1 MTSLYSIAEKNN
13 IEIDD
18 FPMDKVKAFSLKGTI
33 IINPELVKTERER
46 KECMVHELGHN
57 IKNAF
62 YNISSTLETRERQEE
77 RATRWA
83 VHTLIPAEELKKAL
97 KKGYTEIW
105 QLAEY
110 FDVSG
115 EFIVDAIRV
124 HKTEN
129 NI

>member
-1 MTSLYSIAEKNN
+1 MTSLHSIAEKNN
-13 IEIDD
+13 IEVDY
-18 FPMDKVKAFSLKGTI
+18 FPMKKLKAFSLAHTI
-33 IINPELVKTERER
+33 IINPELVKTVREE
-46 KECMVHELGHN
+46 KECMAHELGHQ

-62 YNISSTLETRERQEE
+62 YDIDSTLETRARQEE

-83 VHTLIPAEELKKAL
+83 VQKLIPARELKEAL

-110 FDVSG
+110 FDVSC
-115 EFIVDAIRV
+115 EFMADAVRV
-124 HKTEN
+124 HKLKN